1 MYLVY
6 NIDQIHWLFN
16 EPEKE
21 SLFIILTEGSND
33 LKSTDFIIF
42 LWCDIVLSKLI
53 RFFIDLTC
61 MVKEINVFTAS
72 YGIQSYTFINFNVV
86 AESTQ
91 SY

>member
-21 SLFIILTEGSND
+21 SLFIIVTEGSND
-33 LKSTDFIIF
+33 LKSMDFIIF
-42 LWCDIVLSKLI
+42 LWYDIVFSKFI

-72 YGIQSYTFINFNVV
+72 YGIRSLNIVILL
-86 AESTQ
+86 
-91 SY
+91 